1 MLLSPICKLA
11 FQVSRPELDRSQTFA
26 TTALAARPVYQEP
39 GLAACQLP
47 DGSLLELYSLGASCP
62 AYLFAPS
69 AVVASFRVPDLALA
83 QVQAQAADLRLVGGP
98 EQVCPGLCYAHL
110 QLAEGILIG
119 LYQQDWPPLVEVAP
133 MPAGE

>member
-1 MLLSPICKLA
+1 MLHPPICKLA
-11 FQVSRPELDRSQTFA
+11 FQVTQPELDRFQTFV

-47 DGSLLELYSLGASCP
+47 NGSLLELYGPGASCP
-62 AYLFAPS
+62 AYLFAHG

-83 QVQAQAADLRLVGGP
+83 LTQAQAAGLRLVGGP
-98 EQVCPGLCYAHL
+98 EQVCAGLYYAHV

-119 LYQQDWPPLVEVAP
+119 LYQDDSILLVD
-133 MPAGE
+133 AGPVQ